1 MRDARGVTDL
11 DALTA
16 DQLRALHVRTTS
28 DVVRRAIKRRLQQLA
43 DLPEPPAVTRPPA
56 NEPQM
61 KKAEY
66 RSRLLALRPPT
77 TRPWWSL
84 AQITEALDR
93 TTAEW
98 HERSKEGK

>member
-1 MRDARGVTDL
+1 MTDL

-16 DQLRALHVRTTS
+16 DQLRALHVRTRD
-28 DVVRRAIKRRLQQLA
+28 DVLRRAIKRRLQALA
-43 DLPEPPAVTRPPA
+43 DLPEPPAVTTPPRK
-56 NEPQM
+56 PQM
-61 KKAEY
+61 QESHF
-66 RSRLLALRPPT
+66 RDRFLALRPPT

-84 AQITEALDR
+84 AQITDALDR

>member
-1 MRDARGVTDL
+1 MTDL
-11 DALTA
+11 ETLTA

-43 DLPEPPAVTRPPA
+43 DQPPAPPA
-56 NEPQM
+56 PRKAPQM
-61 KKAEY
+61 QESDF
-66 RSRLLALRPPT
+66 RGRFLALRPPT

-93 TTAEW
+93 TTGEW
-98 HERSKEGK
+98 HDERKTRG

>member
-1 MRDARGVTDL
+1 M
-11 DALTA
+11 
-16 DQLRALHVRTTS
+16 
-28 DVVRRAIKRRLQQLA
+28 QQ
-43 DLPEPPAVTRPPA
+43 
-56 NEPQM
+56 
-61 KKAEY
+61 AEY

-98 HERSKEGK
+98 HEQKGKK